1 MSLTI
6 SDEILHS
13 TGMTSK
19 ELLIEIAVMLFE
31 KEKVSLGKASKIA
44 EMNYVEFQELLAKRN
59 ISLHYDVAEFQ
70 EDMKT
75 LKETGWL

>member
-6 SDEILHS
+6 SDEILNS

-31 KEKVSLGKASKIA
+31 
-44 EMNYVEFQELLAKRN
+44 
-59 ISLHYDVAEFQ
+59 
-70 EDMKT
+70 
-75 LKETGWL
+75 

>member
-6 SDEILHS
+6 SDEILNS
-13 TGMTSK
+13 TGMTST

-44 EMNYVEFQELLAKRN
+44 EMNYVKFQELLAQRN
-59 ISLHYDVAEFQ
+59 ISLHYDVEEFQ